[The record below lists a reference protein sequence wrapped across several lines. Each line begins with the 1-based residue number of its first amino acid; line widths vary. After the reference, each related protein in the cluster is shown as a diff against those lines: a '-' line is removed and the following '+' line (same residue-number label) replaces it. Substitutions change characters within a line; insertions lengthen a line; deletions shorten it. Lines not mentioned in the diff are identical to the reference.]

1 MAEFSHGERDALLAE
16 ILGDV
21 GLLLKAVDLLK
32 DILPSQTEE
41 TTQRLVE
48 IIGLLD
54 KAGEAY
60 KLKADTYTETLLEE
74 SRAQL
79 DKEIQAARQHF
90 EKNVNEAINKTIAD
104 YENTVKTEFTNPVKS
119 ILSSIQQSQHG
130 LMEKF
135 MYGFIGGITGGIT
148 GVACFTLFEK
158 LLILSN

>member
-1 MAEFSHGERDALLAE
+1 MAEFSHRERDALLAE

-32 DILPSQTEE
+32 NILPSQTEE

-90 EKNVNEAINKTIAD
+90 EKNINEAINKTIQD
-104 YENTVKTEFTNPVKS
+104 YENTVKTEFTDPVKS
-119 ILSSIQQSQHG
+119 ILSSIQQSQPG
-130 LMEKF
+130 LIEKF
-135 MYGFIGGITGGIT
+135 LSAFIGGIVGGVT
-148 GVACFTLFEK
+148 GVAAIALLEK
-158 LLILSN
+158 AIN